1 MDRAEAVFPA
11 QESKAAG
18 SGADR
23 RARAQG
29 ASAGLRL
36 PGARLDPYL
45 LALVFFAAYTA
56 LSVTRYRQ
64 LLTMSWDLGIF
75 EQAVKSYAHLHA
87 PVADLKGPGFN
98 ILGDH
103 FSPIT
108 ALIAPF
114 YRVFPTPVTLLVA
127 QALLFAVSVVPVT
140 RVSGLLL
147 GRGRGLAV
155 GVAYALSWGVQ
166 RAVQFD
172 FHEIAFAMPLLAF
185 SLEAVLRRRWAA
197 ALWWA
202 VPLVFVKEDMGVT
215 AAAIGAIVWWRTR
228 EERLAAGAAT
238 DAADGTD
245 TGSADGTGAEAA
257 GEAADGAAEAAP
269 ARDRLADALRH
280 GPWAIGLVGFGVAM
294 SALAFGVIIPA
305 FNATGGYDYWN
316 KLSGNGAPMPGHI
329 PLWTAVHT
337 LLWILLPTSGLLALR
352 SPLIV
357 AALPTIGWRFVSHDD
372 HYWGT
377 DWHYSAVLMPVV
389 ALAMVDAA
397 VSCRTSSRAWLRSY
411 ASGVPAAAAG
421 AALALTLSLPLAA
434 LAHSTTYTVD
444 ARTKAIEHALDEIPD
459 GATVEANVGPIS
471 HLVHRTTVYWVG
483 DTKNVVP
490 QYIAIDNTSGW
501 AGDPLTYAKQLH
513 PTATYTQFASADGY
527 VVLKRTG

>member
-1 MDRAEAVFPA
+1 M
-11 QESKAAG
+11 
-18 SGADR
+18 
-23 RARAQG
+23 
-29 ASAGLRL
+29 

-45 LALVFFAAYTA
+45 LALVFLAAYTA

-103 FSPIT
+103 FSPVT

-127 QALLFAVSVVPVT
+127 QAVLFAVSVIPVT

-185 SLEAVLRRRWAA
+185 SLEAVLRRRWAPA
-197 ALWWA
+197 MWWA

-228 EERLAAGAAT
+228 EER
-238 DAADGTD
+238 DA
-245 TGSADGTGAEAA
+245 
-257 GEAADGAAEAAP
+257 AAEAVEAGPDAASEDGHEKDPEDGGASDGPTSP
-269 ARDRLADALRH
+269 ARERLTDALRY
-280 GPWAIGLVGFGVAM
+280 GPWAIGLAGFGVAM

-305 FNATGGYDYWN
+305 FNSTGGYDYWN
-316 KLSGNGAPMPGHI
+316 KLSGDGAPMPGHI

-337 LLWILLPTSGLLALR
+337 LLWVLLPTSGLLALR

-357 AALPTIGWRFVSHDD
+357 AALPTLGWRFVSHDD

-389 ALAMVDAA
+389 VLAMVDAA
-397 VSCRTSSRAWLRSY
+397 ASCRTSPRAWLRSY
-411 ASGVPAAAAG
+411 ASGVPAAVAG
-421 AALALTLSLPLAA
+421 AALALTLTMPLAA
-434 LAHSTTYTVD
+434 LAHSGTYTVD
-444 ARTKAIEHALDEIPD
+444 ARTRAIEHALAQIPD

-471 HLVHRTTVYWVG
+471 HLVDRTTVYWVG
-483 DTKNVVP
+483 DTKTVVP
-490 QYIAIDNTSGW
+490 QYIAIDNISGW
-501 AGDPLTYAKQLH
+501 AGDPVTYAKQLH
-513 PTATYTQFASADGY
+513 PTAAYSQVASVQGY